1 MQFRYSSNKKE
12 WRSMF
17 LPEFENVL
25 NVSMNI
31 PEEERMRSEI
41 LDTGYDP
48 GNRTWELIIRYSI
61 YPEAFLEQ
69 YPQVSSVKLLGNY
82 AVMKVPENL
91 LEELAQA
98 PGVIYVELPKR
109 LYFGENLRE
118 NPENTMRGG
127 SNAERDSLQ
136 KSRENGEERR
146 NQEIRFYA
154 AAVDSVQASGISRLL
169 EQLGGSLTGSGVL
182 VGIADSGIDIFHPA
196 FRSDDGTTR
205 IAALWN
211 QASREYSREE
221 IDEILR
227 ETEGRDRG
235 NEAERSGNRTGT
247 VRLAGP
253 ADALRDLSGHG
264 TAVAGIAAGSRQ
276 VIDENGLIQNRGMLE
291 ESRYTGNLTA
301 IQGYAPEAELVV
313 VRLAQDGTED
323 YVKTTRLMQAADY
336 LVRKAGELGK
346 PMAINFSIGNN
357 YGSHSGRSLLSTYL
371 SELALSERVTICVGS
386 GNEAGKP
393 IHVSVNLKEDR
404 ETDQSLEYS
413 LYADQNRRNGLLVS
427 QGQENT
433 SLMGQN
439 RDFDSDRKS
448 SDRYIKWN
456 SGNRF
461 QEQEVIVT
469 VAERQPS
476 FSIQIWKKYED
487 IIGLRLTAPNGASY
501 QIYYDED
508 LLHTG
513 SPLRQFRAGGTQIVI
528 YNGQPSPYQPYQEI
542 FIDLIPEN
550 LYVDSGFWR
559 IELLPVRIV
568 TGEVELWLPAGA
580 TLNRGTGFTMPDAD
594 RTLTVP
600 STADRVISVGAI
612 DSRTQTYAS
621 FSGRGDTAFTRQVKP
636 DLAAPGVD
644 VLAPRAGTLS
654 YAGFT
659 GTSFAAPAVT
669 GAAAL
674 LMQWGIVE
682 GNDPWLYGSRL
693 KSWFHRNARQIGAFA
708 EYPNPYVGYGVL

>member
-1 MQFRYSSNKKE
+1 
-12 WRSMF
+12 MF

-25 NVSMNI
+25 NMGLNI
-31 PEEERMRSEI
+31 PEEERMRSRI

-48 GNRTWELIIRYSI
+48 GTRTWELIIRYSV
-61 YPEAFLEQ
+61 YPEAFFEQ
-69 YPQVSSVKLLGNY
+69 YPQVSGIRLLGNY
-82 AVMKVPENL
+82 AIVRVPENL

-98 PGVIYVELPKR
+98 SGVIYVEIPKK
-109 LYFGENLRE
+109 LYFGENLYKRKNSGE
-118 NPENTMRGG
+118 KGG
-127 SNAERDSLQ
+127 DWYQANL
-136 KSRENGEERR
+136 
-146 NQEIRFYA
+146 FYA
-154 AAVDSVQASGISRLL
+154 EAADSVEASGISRLL
-169 EQLGGSLTGSGVL
+169 EDLGGSLTGNGVL

-196 FRSDDGTTR
+196 FRSSDGTTR
-205 IAALWN
+205 IAALWD
-211 QASREYSREE
+211 QTSREYSREE

-227 ETEGRDRG
+227 ETESGQSETG
-235 NEAERSGNRTGT
+235 VKQSGNGT
-247 VRLAGP
+247 VRIPNAF
-253 ADALRDLSGHG
+253 RDLSGHG

-276 VIDENGLIQNRGMLE
+276 VIDESGLIQNRGILE
-291 ESRYTGNLTA
+291 GSGYSGNLTT
-301 IQGYAPEAELVV
+301 IRGYAPEAELVV
-313 VRLAQDGTED
+313 VRLAQDGTDD

-346 PMAINFSIGNN
+346 PMAINLSIGNN

-371 SELALSERVTICVGS
+371 SDLALSERVTICVGS

-393 IHVSVNLKEDR
+393 IHVSANLKEDR
-404 ETDQSLEYS
+404 ETDQRLESSSYT
-413 LYADQNRRNGLLVS
+413 DRNRRNDLLVS
-427 QGQENT
+427 QRQENT
-433 SLMGQN
+433 SLTGQN

-448 SDRYIKWN
+448 SDRYIRWR

-476 FSIQIWKKYED
+476 FSIQIWKNYED
-487 IIGLRLTAPNGASY
+487 IMELRLTAPNGRSY

-513 SPLRQFRAGGTQIVI
+513 SPLRRFQAGGTQIVI

-568 TGEVELWLPAGA
+568 TGEVNLWLPAGV
-580 TLNRGTGFTMPDAD
+580 TLNQGTGFTVPDAD
-594 RTLTVP
+594 RTLTIP
-600 STADRVISVGAI
+600 SAADRVISVGAI

-621 FSGRGDTAFTRQVKP
+621 FSGRGYTAFTGQVKP

-644 VLAPRAGTLS
+644 VLAPRAGTVS

-669 GAAAL
+669 GAAAM

-693 KSWFHRNARQIGAFA
+693 KSWFHRNARQIGAFT